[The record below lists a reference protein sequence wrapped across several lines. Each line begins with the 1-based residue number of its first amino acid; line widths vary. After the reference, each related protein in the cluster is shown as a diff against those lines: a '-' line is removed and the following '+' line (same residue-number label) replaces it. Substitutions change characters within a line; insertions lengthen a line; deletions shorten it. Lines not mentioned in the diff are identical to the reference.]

1 MTWSINIHDEVA
13 DWFLAL
19 CAHDP
24 HSADSVEQA
33 IELLADIGPSLGRP
47 MADVIHGSSMK
58 NLKELRPGSGGR
70 TEIRILFVFDPD
82 RECIL
87 LVAGDKAG
95 NWRRWHDTAVPLAEE
110 RYRQYLDHKE
120 KAAE

>member
-1 MTWSINIHDEVA
+1 MA

-19 CAHDP
+19 CVHDP

-58 NLKELRPGSGGR
+58 NLKELRPGSAGR
-70 TEIRILFVFDPD
+70 SEIRILFVFDPE

-95 NWRRWHDTAVPLAEE
+95 NWRRWYDTAVPLAEE
-110 RYRQYLDHKE
+110 RYRQYLAHKE